1 MEPPSILKAINIFQ
15 QHSGTLHTSQ
25 ALRLGVSPRT
35 LYALRDSGRVVEVT
49 RGVYRL
55 ANISSGEHTD
65 LVQVALRIPRGVIC
79 LISALSFHGLTTQI
93 PHAVYTALPL
103 DAERPRLA
111 YPPVRFFWLSQASY
125 AAGIEVHQRDGVNI
139 RIYSREKTIAD
150 CFKYRNK
157 IGLDVALEALKEAL
171 SRGSRIDTLLEF
183 AKIDRVEKT
192 LRPYLEAL
200 A

>member
-49 RGVYRL
+49 R
-55 ANISSGEHTD
+55 
-65 LVQVALRIPRGVIC
+65 ALRIPRGVIC